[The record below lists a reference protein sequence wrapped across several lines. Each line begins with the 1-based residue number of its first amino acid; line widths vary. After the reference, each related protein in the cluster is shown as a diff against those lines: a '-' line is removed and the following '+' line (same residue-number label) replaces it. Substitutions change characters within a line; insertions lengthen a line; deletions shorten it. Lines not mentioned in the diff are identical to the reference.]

1 MKVCAMTDKEA
12 STTSW
17 TWTSKMKWGFFS
29 MFTQNLRGKL
39 WRKEKGKK
47 KNLLHNKC
55 STTNKSH
62 EIKYGFC
69 ILISSLLWNL
79 ILYFNDYTSCPLSVF
94 HVWKQS
100 LYNSARKIRK
110 AYWRRILS
118 TPKQQ
123 EEMPEWLEKLP
134 EQHFLRFCA
143 LIGNS
148 GSFCLLLCFSLRKD
162 EKQRGKSAYDSPIG
176 RGLSFLQLVDR
187 KSFWSYYL
195 N

>member
-47 KNLLHNKC
+47 KYLHNKC
-55 STTNKSH
+55 STTTSG
-62 EIKYGFC
+62 IKYGFC

-79 ILYFNDYTSCPLSVF
+79 ILYFNNYTGCLLSIF

-100 LYNSARKIRK
+100 LYNSSRKIRK
-110 AYWRRILS
+110 ACWRRILS
-118 TPKQQ
+118 ASEQQ
-123 EEMPEWLEKLP
+123 EQMPVWLEKLP
-134 EQHFLRFCA
+134 DQHFLRFCA
-143 LIGNS
+143 LATLVPFA
-148 GSFCLLLCFSLRKD
+148 FCFPLLW
-162 EKQRGKSAYDSPIG
+162 GKMKSKERNLPTT
-176 RGLSFLQLVDR
+176 LLQVGDFHFCDL
-187 KSFWSYYL
+187 
-195 N
+195 